1 MDKIDRLTLDGREY
15 VFAPE
20 GLFYAGD
27 SWDRSQEP
35 AIYASADGGI
45 TFNCNA
51 DDIKIGDTV
60 LSNAINTNSTTINS
74 AQSRIE
80 SLESSVN
87 CIQADTNNLYDRV
100 NYLDNQLDALSLVV
114 DQKKASPQE
123 VGKAFAALADKM
135 KQAQKRD
142 KGKRTLE
149 DLIEPG
155 EPEWISKMNLKTRK
169 ITEFRKAQL
178 LTI

>member
-1 MDKIDRLTLDGREY
+1 MDKIDRITVGGGTYEL
-15 VFAPE
+15 APS

-35 AIYASADGGI
+35 AIYASADGSI
-45 TFNCNA
+45 TFNCSA

-60 LSNAINTNSTTINS
+60 LSNAVNGGVTAINS
-74 AQSRIE
+74 DKIA
-80 SLESSVN
+80 SLESTINYTHTDIDS
-87 CIQADTNNLYDRV
+87 LYSKV
-100 NYLDNQLDALSLVV
+100 KELDERIDAILSLV
-114 DQKKASPQE
+114 DNKTSGPAE
-123 VGKAFAALADKM
+123 VGKAFAALAEKM
-135 KQAQKRD
+135 KQAQK
-142 KGKRTLE
+142 KRTLE

-169 ITEFRKAQL
+169 VKEFRKAQL

>member
-15 VFAPE
+15 AFAPS

-27 SWDRSQEP
+27 SWDRYQEP
-35 AIYASADGGI
+35 AIYASADGSI
-45 TFNCNA
+45 TFNCSA

-60 LSNAINTNSTTINS
+60 LSNAINGGVTAINS
-74 AQSRIE
+74 DKIA
-80 SLESSVN
+80 SLESTIN
-87 CIQADTNNLYDRV
+87 YTDTDIDSLYSKV
-100 NYLDNQLDALSLVV
+100 KELDEKIDTVLSLVDNKV
-114 DQKKASPQE
+114 SGPAE

-169 ITEFRKAQL
+169 VREFRKAQL

>member
-1 MDKIDRLTLDGREY
+1 MDKIDRITVGGGTYEL
-15 VFAPE
+15 APS

-27 SWDRSQEP
+27 SWDRYQEP
-35 AIYASADGGI
+35 AIYASADGSI

-51 DDIKIGDTV
+51 DDIKIGSTS
-60 LSNAINTNSTTINS
+60 LSNAINGSSTSTYAVSAVNS
-74 AQSRIE
+74 AESRID
-80 SLESSVN
+80 SLETS
-87 CIQADTNNLYDRV
+87 ITNLYNKVKEVDEKI
-100 NYLDNQLDALSLVV
+100 DALSFV
-114 DQKKASPQE
+114 DVKKSPAE

-135 KQAQKRD
+135 KALQQKD
-142 KGKRTLE
+142 KGKRTLM

-169 ITEFRKAQL
+169 VGEFRKAQL

>member
-1 MDKIDRLTLDGREY
+1 MDKIDRITVGGGTYEL
-15 VFAPE
+15 APS

-27 SWDRSQEP
+27 SWDRYQEP
-35 AIYASADGGI
+35 AIYASADGSI

-60 LSNAINTNSTTINS
+60 LSNAINTNVATVNS

-80 SLESSVN
+80 SLEKDVSYIYKKMN
-87 CIQADTNNLYDRV
+87 ELN
-100 NYLDNQLDALSLVV
+100 ALTE
-114 DQKKASPQE
+114 KI
-123 VGKAFAALADKM
+123 
-135 KQAQKRD
+135 

-169 ITEFRKAQL
+169 VGEFRKAQL